1 MNKIIVLILSI
12 VISASVFSQFK
23 EIESFKLKSF
33 EPGKEDVL
41 KSSFTNFDST
51 LKTEKKIRQLT
62 DGRKSSGLAFLYSL
76 VVPGLG
82 QAYLKRMDVGKYYMI
97 SEAAL
102 WLTYAAFTIYGNWQL
117 KDAYNYAEIHAGIN
131 QDGKDDDFFVNVGIY
146 DNVYQYNNER
156 LIFGEYKK
164 VYDPANG
171 YGFYWD
177 NTDNRKRYRA
187 DKLSGDRIINDR
199 LFIVGAILLNHVVS
213 AVSALFMANNYN
225 SGLRSGGFKM
235 EADVTKHFNRVD
247 GIKLKLTKWF

>member
-1 MNKIIVLILSI
+1 MTKIILVSLVVFST
-12 VISASVFSQFK
+12 AVFSQFK
-23 EIESFKLKSF
+23 EIESFKLKSS
-33 EPGKEDVL
+33 EPNKEDVL
-41 KSSFTNFDST
+41 KSSFTNLDSSIS
-51 LKTEKKIRQLT
+51 KTEKKTLT
-62 DGRKSSGLAFLYSL
+62 SGRKSPGLAFLYSL

-82 QAYLKRMDVGKYYMI
+82 QTYLKRFDVGKYYLI

-146 DNVYQYNNER
+146 DNVDQYNNER
-156 LIFGEYKK
+156 LIFGEYEKI
-164 VYDPANG
+164 YDPANG

-177 NTDNRKRYRA
+177 NSDNRKRYRA

-199 LFIVGAILLNHVVS
+199 LFIFGVVLLNHVVS
-213 AVSALFMANNYN
+213 AVSALFMANSYN
-225 SGLRSGGFKM
+225 SDLKSGGFKM

-247 GIKLKLTKWF
+247 GLKLKLTKWF